1 MRDQPMKQAQTL
13 TDADIKRA
21 LAYCSVRR
29 HKTRDRT
36 IIQMS
41 ILAGLRAKELA
52 ALRVSDVYDEAGA
65 VRDQFTI
72 QAEQTKGAHART
84 VYVSHKLRRVLSTYH
99 QLIRHR
105 PEHLP
110 LFQTQMHTAFSAN
123 TMCQL
128 LLNIYKACGLPNAT
142 SHSGRRT
149 FITRLAEK
157 GINVRLLAEL
167 AGHRHISTTQ
177 RYIDVNPEQLARA
190 VELV

>member
-1 MRDQPMKQAQTL
+1 MRVSPMKQAQTL
-13 TDADIKRA
+13 SERDIKRV
-21 LAYCSVRR
+21 LTYCRTRR
-29 HKTRDRT
+29 HKTRDQT
-36 IIQMS
+36 IVQFS

-52 ALRVSDVYDEAGA
+52 ALRVSDVFDAAGTA
-65 VRDQFTI
+65 REQFTI

-105 PEHLP
+105 PEHEP
-110 LFQTQMHTAFSAN
+110 LFRTQMHTAFSAN

-128 LLNIYKACGLPNAT
+128 FLNIYKQCGLIHAS

-149 FITRLAEK
+149 FITRLAEQ

-177 RYIDVNPEQLARA
+177 RYIDVSPAQLSRA